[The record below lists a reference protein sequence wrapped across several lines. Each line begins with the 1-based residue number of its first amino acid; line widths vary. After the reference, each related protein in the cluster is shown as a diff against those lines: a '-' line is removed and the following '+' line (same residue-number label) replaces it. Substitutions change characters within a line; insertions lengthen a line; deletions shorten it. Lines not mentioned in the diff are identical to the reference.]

1 MTATEPIIELKNIS
15 YFYRNSKTE
24 ALKDISLKI
33 YPGEKVAFLGANGA
47 GKSTLFKHLNGIL
60 KPYSGEV
67 LIHGETISKR
77 NIVKVRQTVG
87 IVFQNPDDQILAPS
101 VEQDIAFG
109 PINMGLS
116 ENEVESRVN
125 EALKLMN
132 ITGLKDR
139 SPHHLS
145 GGQKKRVAIAG
156 ILAMRPEVIVLDEP
170 TAGLD
175 PRAAENIMAVID
187 KMNHELGITIILSTH
202 DVDMV
207 PLFADRVFIM
217 HHGRI
222 EAQGTAKEIFK
233 QPGLL
238 EHVHL
243 RMPRIACVFEL
254 LQAEGL
260 DVETKVTPV
269 DARDEILRLLN
280 SPENKRWKLHGNN
293 SH

>member
-1 MTATEPIIELKNIS
+1 MAPNIPVVELKETS
-15 YFYRNSKTE
+15 YFYASSKIK
-24 ALKDISLKI
+24 ALDNVSLKI

-60 KPYSGEV
+60 KPGSGEV
-67 LIHGETISKR
+67 LIHGEPISKK

-87 IVFQNPDDQILAPS
+87 IVFQNPDDQILAPT
-101 VEQDIAFG
+101 VEQDVAFG
-109 PINMGLS
+109 PVNMGLS
-116 ENEVESRVN
+116 EKEVMARVK
-125 EALKLMN
+125 EALRVVNM
-132 ITGLKDR
+132 TGLEDR

-175 PRAAENIMAVID
+175 PMGAENIMAVIE
-187 KMNHELGITIILSTH
+187 KMNRDLGITIILSTH

-207 PLFADRVFIM
+207 PLFADRVFLM

-243 RMPRIACVFEL
+243 RMPRIAGVFEL
-254 LQAEGL
+254 LRAEGL
-260 DVETKVTPV
+260 EVETKVTPL
-269 DARDEILRLLN
+269 DARDEILRLLKA
-280 SPENKRWKLHGNN
+280 PRE
-293 SH
+293 

>member
-1 MTATEPIIELKNIS
+1 MWETLKQGNMRSTTPIIELRNLS
-15 YFYRNSKTE
+15 YSYGNSKIE
-24 ALKDISLKI
+24 ALRDINLKI
-33 YPGEKVAFLGANGA
+33 SPGEKVAFLGANGA

-60 KPYSGEV
+60 KPSSGEV
-67 LIHGETISKR
+67 FVHEEPISKK
-77 NIVKVRQTVG
+77 NIAKVRQTVG
-87 IVFQNPDDQILAPS
+87 IVFQNPDDQILAPT
-101 VEQDIAFG
+101 VEQDVAFG
-109 PINMGLS
+109 PVNMGLS
-116 ENEVESRVN
+116 EKEVSSRVD
-125 EALKLMN
+125 EAL
-132 ITGLKDR
+132 GLVNMRGLEDR

-175 PRAAENIMAVID
+175 PMGAENIMAVIE
-187 KMNHELGITIILSTH
+187 KMNHDLGITIILSTH

-207 PLFADRVFIM
+207 PLFADRVFLM

-243 RMPRIACVFEL
+243 RMPRIAGVFEL
-254 LQAEGL
+254 LRAEGL
-260 DVETKVTPV
+260 DVETKVTPA

-280 SPENKRWKLHGNN
+280 SPRE
-293 SH
+293 

>member
-1 MTATEPIIELKNIS
+1 MKNLM
-15 YFYRNSKTE
+15 
-24 ALKDISLKI
+24 ALLLLAALLNFDLYPQHDNAGSLILYKDIVYTKKGKPILLMDI
-33 YPGEKVAFLGANGA
+33 YVPGENKMA
-47 GKSTLFKHLNGIL
+47 
-60 KPYSGEV
+60 
-67 LIHGETISKR
+67 
-77 NIVKVRQTVG
+77 VG
-87 IVFQNPDDQILAPS
+87 IGITGDKTIILAPT
-101 VEQDIAFG
+101 VEQDVAFG
-109 PINMGLS
+109 PVNMGLS
-116 ENEVESRVN
+116 EKEVSSRVN
-125 EALKLMN
+125 EAL
-132 ITGLKDR
+132 GLVNMRGLEDR

-175 PRAAENIMAVID
+175 PMGAENIMAVIE
-187 KMNHELGITIILSTH
+187 KMNHDLGITIILSTH

-207 PLFADRVFIM
+207 PLFADRVFLM

-243 RMPRIACVFEL
+243 RMPRIAGVFEL
-254 LQAEGL
+254 LRAEGL
-260 DVETKVTPV
+260 DVETKVTPA

-280 SPENKRWKLHGNN
+280 SPRE
-293 SH
+293 

>member
-1 MTATEPIIELKNIS
+1 MWETFKQGNMRSTTPIIELKKLS
-15 YFYRNSKTE
+15 YSYGNSKIE
-24 ALKDISLKI
+24 ALKDINLEV

-60 KPYSGEV
+60 KPNSGEILV
-67 LIHGETISKR
+67 HGEPISKK
-77 NIVKVRQTVG
+77 NIEKVRQTVG
-87 IVFQNPDDQILAPS
+87 IVFQNPDDQILAPT
-101 VEQDIAFG
+101 VEQDVAFG

-116 ENEVESRVN
+116 EEEVTARVK
-125 EALKLMN
+125 EALGFVNML
-132 ITGLKDR
+132 GLEER

-175 PRAAENIMAVID
+175 PKSAETIMSVIET
-187 KMNHELGITIILSTH
+187 MNRDLGITIILSTH

-207 PLFADRVFIM
+207 PLFADRVFLM
-217 HHGRI
+217 HHGKI
-222 EAQGTAKEIFK
+222 EAHGTATEIFK
-233 QPGLL
+233 QHGLL

-243 RMPRIACVFEL
+243 RIPRIAEVFEL
-254 LQAEGL
+254 LKAEGL
-260 DVETKVTPV
+260 DVETKVTPA

-280 SPENKRWKLHGNN
+280 APRE
-293 SH
+293 